1 MAQPNDRTD
10 PTTASGAKLTKLT
23 TPRIVVA
30 GVSFAATFLIAAAP
44 PKPLTPPEIV
54 AAAPPSAWR
63 TIPAEDLLLID
74 YEGGGRTIIQLA
86 PAFAPVHVANIRAL
100 AGGGYW
106 TGASVYRVQ
115 DNYVAQWG
123 TNDDKKP
130 LPAAVVRKPPAEY
143 TRSPRGLAIRPFGYA
158 DPYAV
163 STGHSGGWPVARYR
177 NGQVSLI
184 HCYGTVG
191 VGRDLHPDTGMGG
204 ELYAV
209 IGHAPRQLD
218 RNIAIVGRVIEGIE
232 QLSALPRGTEA
243 LGFYKEGTVARR
255 IAGVRLAAALPPAE
269 RPSFQYLSET
279 SASFAAYIARRANR
293 QDDFYRVAAGGVDLC
308 NAPVP
313 VRRTPA
319 R

>member
-1 MAQPNDRTD
+1 MRLPLALST
-10 PTTASGAKLTKLT
+10 LVL
-23 TPRIVVA
+23 
-30 GVSFAATFLIAAAP
+30 LAAAP

-54 AAAPPSAWR
+54 AKAPASAWR
-63 TIPAEDLLLID
+63 AIPAEDLLLID
-74 YEGGGRTIIQLA
+74 YQGGGRTIIQLA
-86 PAFAPVHVANIRAL
+86 PAFAPVHVGNIRAL
-100 AGGGYW
+100 AGSGYW

-130 LPAAVVRKPPAEY
+130 LPAAVVNKPPAEY
-143 TRSPRGLAIRPFGYA
+143 TRSPQGLTIRPFAYS

-163 STGHSGGWPVARYR
+163 RTGHSNGWAVAQYR
-177 NGQVSLI
+177 NGQVSLT

-209 IGHAPRQLD
+209 IGHGPRQLD
-218 RNIAIVGRVIEGIE
+218 RNIAMVGRVVEGIE
-232 QLSALPRGTEA
+232 QLSALSRGTEA
-243 LGFYKEGTVARR
+243 LGFYKEGTVGKR
-255 IAGVRLAAALPPAE
+255 IAAVRLASALPPAE

-279 SASFAAYIARRANR
+279 SPSFAAYLRTRANR